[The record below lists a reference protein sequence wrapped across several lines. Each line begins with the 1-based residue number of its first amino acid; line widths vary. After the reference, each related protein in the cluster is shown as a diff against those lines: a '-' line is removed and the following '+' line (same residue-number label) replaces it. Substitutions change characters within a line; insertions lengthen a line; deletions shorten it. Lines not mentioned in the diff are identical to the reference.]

1 MSPAPLGRGPLGKG
15 ALGRRDEAPPT
26 INATATQSLSI
37 AQAASAQVLVSAAA
51 AQPLSLA
58 QSATA
63 QVIVQAVASQP
74 LGLNQSA
81 TAQIVV
87 GATAAQALGIVQ
99 DVSPIR
105 ILPQPLGGWLPTPAE
120 LKRIRAEQRVWKR
133 EARERTQWL
142 HAFEAELRSTYDK
155 LTPKPPEP
163 PAADHYQAFRHR
175 GAGLHGAAG
184 RSGRALA
191 GRGVRSTKASR
202 ADGAPP
208 RELTGPHEGRFGK
221 NKFVTSSKRLG
232 FSECPRKRR
241 LVRLRPGLA
250 PRRTRCLPRC
260 NFQTHRVKSEGSPT
274 MLSPSAGE
282 ARFSGAPNEIGGTAQ
297 SV

>member
-1 MSPAPLGRGPLGKG
+1 MIGGFIGAPIGGVFNR
-15 ALGRRDEAPPT
+15 AIT
-26 INATATQSLSI
+26 ATATQSLSI

-81 TAQIVV
+81 TAQVIV
-87 GATAAQALGIVQ
+87 GASAAQALGIVQ
-99 DVSPIR
+99 DVPPIR

-120 LKRIRAEQRVWKR
+120 LKRIQAEQRVWKR

-163 PAADHYQAFRHR
+163 PRPTIIKRSDIAAPASTVPPADLDALLQAEEFAR
-175 GAGLHGAAG
+175 
-184 RSGRALA
+184 
-191 GRGVRSTKASR
+191 
-202 ADGAPP
+202 
-208 RELTGPHEGRFGK
+208 
-221 NKFVTSSKRLG
+221 
-232 FSECPRKRR
+232 RKRAA
-241 LVRLRPGLA
+241 LMALLLA
-250 PRRTRCLPRC
+250 
-260 NFQTHRVKSEGSPT
+260 S
-274 MLSPSAGE
+274 
-282 ARFSGAPNEIGGTAQ
+282 
-297 SV
+297 